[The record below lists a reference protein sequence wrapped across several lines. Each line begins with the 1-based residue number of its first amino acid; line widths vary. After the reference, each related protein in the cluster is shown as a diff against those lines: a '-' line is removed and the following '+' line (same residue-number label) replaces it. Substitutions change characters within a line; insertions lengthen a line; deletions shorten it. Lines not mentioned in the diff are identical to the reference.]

1 METMRDIVVIVFSV
15 TGTISSAVLLIMALK
30 LYGPAS
36 QTLQQFGRVSD
47 DIHEAAEGAR
57 SGVRLAKGALK
68 IVGPILPGPRLLTM
82 TCRVAV
88 TIPRAVRFI
97 SRFKTSPAS
106 NSK

>member
-15 TGTISSAVLLIMALK
+15 TGTISSAALLIMGLK

-36 QTLQQFGRVSD
+36 RALQQVSHVSD

-57 SGVRLAKGALK
+57 SGVRMAKGALK
-68 IVGPILPGPRLLTM
+68 VVGPFLPGPRLITM

-88 TIPRAVRFI
+88 GIPRAVRFI
-97 SRFKTSPAS
+97 SQFKGSSES
-106 NSK
+106 NAK